1 MPQSHSCEVF
11 EPGDVRDGAGVG
23 VAVERIV
30 GRLGPVDVL
39 VNAAGVS
46 SFGTD
51 DTIDEA
57 EWNRVLDI
65 NLKGTWLVS
74 RAVIPGMVE
83 RRAGSIVNIASVEG
97 VEGGQA
103 QTAYNASKGG
113 VVLLTRSMAVDYGHA
128 NVRVNCLCP
137 GMIDTP
143 MTEPL
148 QESGLRPVLEWF
160 AAQHLLGRTGK
171 PEEVAAAALFLAS
184 DDASFVT
191 GHALA
196 VDGGYLAGRRYP
208 DT

>member
-1 MPQSHSCEVF
+1 
-11 EPGDVRDGAGVG
+11 VRDAGAVAHAVAALVARVG
-23 VAVERIV
+23 EI
-30 GRLGPVDVL
+30 DVL

-46 SFGTD
+46 SFGTA

-57 EWNRVLDI
+57 EWGRVLDI

-74 RAVIPGMVE
+74 RAVVGRMAE
-83 RRAGSIVNIASVEG
+83 RGGGSIVNLASVEG
-97 VEGGQA
+97 IEGGQA
-103 QTAYNASKGG
+103 QAAYNASKGG
-113 VVLLTRSMAVDYGHA
+113 VVLLTRSMAVDYGPR

-143 MTEPL
+143 MTAALRDDGL
-148 QESGLRPVLEWF
+148 QPVLEWF
-160 AAQHLLGRTGK
+160 RSQHLLGRVGR

-196 VDGGYLAGRRYP
+196 VDGGYLAGRRFP
-208 DT
+208 GVL